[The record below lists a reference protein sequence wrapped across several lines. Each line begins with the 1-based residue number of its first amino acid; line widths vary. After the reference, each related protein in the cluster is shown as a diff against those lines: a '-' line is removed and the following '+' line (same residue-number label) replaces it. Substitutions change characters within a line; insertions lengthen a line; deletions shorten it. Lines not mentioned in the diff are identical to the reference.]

1 VVGKD
6 VKAEPKATESGFFTA
21 PAKVVDTTV
30 PKAGAG
36 VNPPADTGPFSAPPA
51 EGATE
56 IAKDARVP
64 DFNELMSHNKEMW
77 RQQQQAD
84 LEERQA
90 IAELVNQHRSKKHKP
105 QPMK

>member
-1 VVGKD
+1 MVGKD
-6 VKAEPKATESGFFTA
+6 VKANESGFFTA

-36 VNPPADTGPFSAPPA
+36 VNPPADTGPFSTPPA
-51 EGATE
+51 KGATE
-56 IAKDARVP
+56 IAKDARIP
-64 DFNELMSHNKEMW
+64 DFNELMSHNKELW
-77 RQQQQAD
+77 KQQQQAD

-90 IAELVNQHRSKKHKP
+90 IAELVNQHRSKKRKP